1 MNYKAS
7 IAYFEELGRFGI
19 QLGLERVIQLLE
31 LMGNPHKNL
40 KYIHVAGTNGKGS
53 TVAFL
58 VSILSCSGY
67 RVGAYTSP
75 HLIRFN
81 ERIAINDEQ
90 ISDEDVAELT
100 SQISEIIESSCL
112 KITYFEAATALAFAY
127 FAQQKVDIVVLEVG
141 LGGRLDATNVIIPL
155 VSVITNISL
164 EHTTILGNTV
174 ELIAREKAGIIKQ
187 EVPVVCGVM
196 DERAVDTIQQ
206 VAQQNHAPLHLVAK
220 EIKIEGN
227 TIKTI
232 HNTYAPIQLA
242 LAGYHQMQ
250 NAACA
255 ILAAEVLAS
264 RWGRINY
271 KSIPHTL
278 NNTHWPGRLQIVRQ
292 KPLIVVDGAHNPAG
306 TKVLRKAIEDYFD
319 YSQLILVLGI
329 LDDKD
334 KTAMMRELIADNER
348 LKLLIL
354 TKPKTSRA
362 FPPDKLLKEADKY
375 CVPVMVCE
383 DIPIAMNMAIKMA
396 DGDDLI
402 CLAGSL
408 YVVAEVLEGCT
419 CSSITPAIS

>member
-1 MNYKAS
+1 MNYEAS

-58 VSILSCSGY
+58 ASILKCSGY
-67 RVGAYTSP
+67 RVGVYTSP

-90 ISDEDVAELT
+90 ISDEDVVKLT
-100 SQISEIIESSCL
+100 AKISELIKSSCL
-112 KITYFEAATALAFAY
+112 EITYFEAATALAFAY
-127 FAQQKVDIVVLEVG
+127 FAQQQVDIVVLEVG

-164 EHTTILGNTV
+164 EHTDILGNTV

-196 DERAVDTIQQ
+196 DEKAVDAIQQ
-206 VAQQNHAPLHLVAK
+206 VARQNHASLYLVTK

-227 TIKTI
+227 TIKTN
-232 HNTYAPIQLA
+232 HNTYAPIKLA

-271 KSIPHTL
+271 KAIPHTL
-278 NNTHWPGRLQIVRQ
+278 NNTHWPGRLQIVGQ

-306 TKVLRKAIEDYFD
+306 TKVLRKAMEDYFD

-375 CVPVMVCE
+375 CVPAMVYE
-383 DIPIAMNMAIKMA
+383 DIPTAMTMAIKMA
-396 DGDDLI
+396 DENDMI

-408 YVVAEVLEGCT
+408 YVAAEVLEGCQKR
-419 CSSITPAIS
+419 